1 VSRYP
6 LNLPAQLKDEA
17 EELAARQGVSLNQF
31 ILWSVADK
39 VGMLRQSLDDPAYPQ
54 ITYRRGA
61 AGQPAAVLRGTGIRV
76 QVIVTAV
83 RQWHMSPD
91 QVADEYGVRLTQ
103 VQAALDFYGAH
114 QAEIDAALDV
124 EARLE
129 ASPV

>member
-1 VSRYP
+1 
-6 LNLPAQLKDEA
+6 
-17 EELAARQGVSLNQF
+17 
-31 ILWSVADK
+31 
-39 VGMLRQSLDDPAYPQ
+39 
-54 ITYRRGA
+54 
-61 AGQPAAVLRGTGIRV
+61 V

-129 ASPV
+129 ASHV